1 MPISDR
7 ATNPATADEFE
18 RQFTA
23 LFPEATI
30 ARRTVRE
37 LGAMDLGLVN
47 PSTTRKDLIMHSGGQ
62 AFTAVVRSSSLGPV
76 YGFTFN
82 MNRPYDTHEQR
93 FARFYA
99 RVFNDDLKAAPLW
112 GPDEELWLSLQQTRH
127 SRTIGRFSPFHTP
140 IFVKWLRSFEN
151 AQSLRYEGRQFSI
164 QLVLTK
170 QIDWVRQNEA
180 AEFVKFPQR
189 MTLAAALFEEKWAMA
204 LAAEGDVA
212 LVGLGHDRGIVGVVY
227 PNGQHSNSSI
237 ILSPH
242 SDLSRLCDILVPG
255 TMAFVAS
262 AKGDLHLIF
271 PTGATF
277 IKTQGRWALSNLR
290 SLERSLLADLSAP
303 VARSVARVAFDLGYE
318 GRGALFCFLRDASKI
333 SEVIPDHL
341 NKTRSNRPLR
351 LTSRKLDINRVGHR
365 KILKR
370 VATIDGATVL
380 DFAGHVL
387 DAACM
392 VGDPSDAALS
402 SVGLK
407 ELKRFP
413 GARSTA
419 AWNASVYG
427 ISVKISEDGP
437 ISVFRNGERI
447 MQTG

>member
-1 MPISDR
+1 MPSSDR
-7 ATNPATADEFE
+7 ATNPATAEEFE

-30 ARRTVRE
+30 ARRTVSE
-37 LGAMDLGLVN
+37 LIALDLSLVH
-47 PSTTRKDLIMHSGGQ
+47 PSATRKDLIVHSGEQ
-62 AFTAVVRSSSLGPV
+62 ALTAVVRSSSLGPV
-76 YGFTFN
+76 YGFTLI
-82 MNRPYDTHEQR
+82 MSRQYDAHEQR
-93 FARFYA
+93 FARFFA

-112 GPDEELWLSLQQTRH
+112 GRDEELWLSLQQTRH
-127 SRTIGRFSPFHTP
+127 SRAIGRFSPFHTP
-140 IFVKWLRSFEN
+140 IFVKWLRNFEN

-170 QIDWVRQNEA
+170 QIDWVRQNKA

-212 LVGLGHDRGIVGVVY
+212 LVGLGHDRGIVGVVC
-227 PNGQHSNSSI
+227 PNGQHSSSSI

-242 SDLSRLCDILVPG
+242 SDLSGLCDILVPG

-277 IKTQGRWALSNLR
+277 IKTQGRWALSNRL
-290 SLERSLLADLSAP
+290 SLEQSLSADLPAP
-303 VARSVARVAFDLGYE
+303 VARSVARIAFDLSYE
-318 GRGALFCFLRDASKI
+318 GRGALFCFLEDASKI
-333 SEVIPDHL
+333 GEVIPDHS

-351 LTSRKLDINRVGHR
+351 LTSRKLDINQAGHR

-370 VATIDGATVL
+370 VATIDGATVF
-380 DFAGHVL
+380 DFTGRVL

-392 VGDPSDAALS
+392 VGDPSSAALS

-407 ELKRFP
+407 ERRRFP

-419 AWNASVYG
+419 AWNASIYG
-427 ISVKISEDGP
+427 VSVKISEDGP
-437 ISVFRNGERI
+437 ISIFRKGERI